1 MNETCP
7 DRPDRAAV
15 RQLLE
20 VLRLRQAEAPTPA
33 RAGTIEELVAADRD
47 ADEPVLPEFVD
58 AVERSSLGDPEVRAI
73 RRATPPH
80 MIADVLAAAARISA
94 VGLDTDAAVDPVHTL
109 AVPVDGAIRD
119 WLRETRR
126 LVESRGHELD
136 KTLDELL
143 GLGFSLTVDGLEDV
157 LTAVPVCPDRE
168 LVRSIVTVLGGDWS
182 GRAYEASY
190 DAALDE
196 QRRLEGRLDA
206 TSVRQDMS
214 GLTGADWLT
223 PQTLQRQVQAHYELL
238 PRVVRGRDELVRWL
252 VGELDREGVRVLVGA
267 GGSGKSTI
275 ALAVA
280 AAARDRGLRVWWVTA
295 SDPNQVRRGML
306 AVATQLGAPVS
317 ELNAI
322 QSTPAIGARQLW
334 RRMDA
339 SAARWLLV
347 FDDAD
352 GPGLFD
358 IPAEDLLDEDLAED
372 DRWLSWL
379 RPSPAGT
386 VLVTSRAVDRTRWGP
401 VADLVEVPDLAA
413 EAGALAL
420 LDRFSDRATAV
431 APAKRAEA
439 VSVAVHL
446 GGVALALDTVGTYLA
461 SDSVRSNMTRLLAEL
476 RAGRHAGAGRIGAA
490 WDVVTAALDD
500 RGLPEARTL
509 LRVLACYAP
518 QWVIPLDVLAPE
530 RLAQAGLPTAAST
543 AEELRVWERALNGL
557 LDVGLISRRHTAG
570 QQVEGVVVHRLVAE
584 TARADADPYEERV
597 LAGAVRVLRQESQR
611 LGWGRPADWPALRRL
626 EPHVYALLDNLGPD
640 AGPAVRSEAL
650 RVANHVAAGLTRGG
664 LFALGDA
671 LIRHAQ
677 ACTGELGAET
687 PESLDAEHTLA
698 WALGLRGE
706 LAESERRFRALVRA
720 QRRLRGPEARAT
732 LSARHHLA
740 WVLAEQG
747 RLEDA
752 QHRLRDLLPVC
763 ERVLG
768 PDHRETLSVRHHI
781 AWITALRGR
790 PDEAERL
797 FVELLPQRAAAF
809 GVDHMEVLSTRY
821 RLAWSRGLQ
830 GRCDEAEADFE
841 ALLADVESVFA
852 PDAPSVVMVRSRLG
866 WVRAWQGRFDES
878 EADHRFVLEARER
891 VLGSRHPRTL
901 RARLD
906 LAALMLRRGDH
917 RGAERLLREVIA
929 EAERGLELGK
939 DHPLSMECRSRLAH
953 LLADSGRLEE
963 AERTGRA
970 LVTQRGRVSGYD
982 HPDTLRA
989 RFVVALAILRA
1000 GRLREAEVRL
1010 EAVVADQERV
1020 LGFDHRYT
1028 LETRAA
1034 LAEAYGRAGRLAES
1048 RAAGLDT
1055 LKSRQARLGPDHP
1068 DTLDSRG
1075 HLVWVLG
1082 EMNAFAEAF
1091 DRCRDLVDDRTRIF
1105 GAMHP
1110 ETLSARYRHGWL
1122 CALASRGDEALRAF
1136 RELSLDQHRVL
1147 GREHPATLRT
1157 RHGLAHELLR
1167 AKEYEEAELA
1177 LRSVLL
1183 DRVHILGQRH
1193 PDTLTNRHSLALAR
1207 ALRGEYDEAARSMEA
1222 VLFQQLDVLGAEH
1235 RQTLLTRERLCWIQA
1250 KQHRLHDAAEHWRQ
1264 LLRDRE
1270 RLFGPDHPDTVRCRR
1285 RLDTIGFEVPDLW

>member
-1 MNETCP
+1 MNDTCP

-15 RQLLE
+15 PQLLE

-33 RAGTIEELVAADRD
+33 RAGVIEELAAAD
-47 ADEPVLPEFVD
+47 ELPELVE
-58 AVERSSLGDPEVRAI
+58 AVERSSLGDPEARAI
-73 RRATPPH
+73 RLATPPH
-80 MIADVLAAAARISA
+80 VIADVLAAAARISA
-94 VGLDTDAAVDPVHTL
+94 VGLDADAAADPVHSL

-126 LVESRGHELD
+126 LVESRSNELE
-136 KTLDELL
+136 KTVDELV
-143 GLGFSLTVDGLEDV
+143 GLGFALTAEGLEDV
-157 LTAVPVCPDRE
+157 LTAVPVCPERE

-196 QRRLEGRLDA
+196 QRKLEGKLDA
-206 TSVRQDMS
+206 TSGRQDTS

-223 PQTLQRQVQAHYELL
+223 PQTLMRQLQAHYELL
-238 PRVVRGRDELVRWL
+238 PDVVRGRDALVRLL
-252 VGELDREGVRVLVGA
+252 VGDLDREAPRVRVLVGA
-267 GGSGKSTI
+267 GGCGKSTV

-322 QSTPAIGARQLW
+322 QSTPAVGAQLLW
-334 RRMDA
+334 RRMDG
-339 SAARWLLV
+339 SGARWLLV

-352 GPGLFD
+352 SPGLFD
-358 IPAEDLLDEDLAED
+358 IPGEDLLDEDAAE
-372 DRWLSWL
+372 LSWL

-386 VLVTSRAVDRTRWGP
+386 VLVTSRAVKGERWRP
-401 VADLVEVPDLAA
+401 IAELVEVPDLAA
-413 EAGALAL
+413 GAGALAL
-420 LDRFSDRATAV
+420 LDRCTDDAAV
-431 APAKRAEA
+431 VSPARRAEA
-439 VSVAVHL
+439 VAVVEHL
-446 GGVALALDTVGTYLA
+446 GGVALAVDTVGTFLA
-461 SDSVRSNMTRLLAEL
+461 SDTARSDLTGLLAEL
-476 RAGRHAGAGRIGAA
+476 RDGKHADARRIGAA

-518 QWVIPLDVLAPE
+518 QWVIPLEVLAPE
-530 RLAQAGLPTAAST
+530 RLAQAELPTAAG
-543 AEELRVWERALNGL
+543 ADELGVWERALAGL
-557 LDVGLISRRHTAG
+557 LDVGLVSRRYTEG
-570 QQVEGVVVHRLVAE
+570 QRIEGVVVHRLVAE
-584 TARADADPYEERV
+584 TARAEAEPYDERV
-597 LAGAVRVLRQESQR
+597 LLGAVRVLQQESKQ

-626 EPHVYALLDNLGPD
+626 EPHVYAMLDNLGPE
-640 AGPAVRSEAL
+640 AGTVVRSAAL
-650 RVANHVAAGLTRGG
+650 NVANHVAAGLIRGG
-664 LFALGDA
+664 LFSLGEA
-671 LIRHAQ
+671 LIRHAL
-677 ACTGELGAET
+677 ACTGELGAEAW
-687 PESLDAEHTLA
+687 ESLTAEHTLA

-706 LAESERRFRALVRA
+706 LAEAERRFRALVRT
-720 QRRLRGPEARAT
+720 QRRLHGPDAKAT
-732 LSARHHLA
+732 LRDRRHLA

-747 RLEDA
+747 RLDDA
-752 QHRLRDLLPVC
+752 HHRLVDLLPVC

-790 PDEAERL
+790 PDEAERQ
-797 FVELLPQRAAAF
+797 FVELLPRRKAAF
-809 GVDHMEVLSTRY
+809 GADHMEVLSTRY

-830 GRCDEAEADFE
+830 GRCAEAEADFE
-841 ALLADVESVFA
+841 GLLADIENGYA
-852 PDAPSVVMVRSRLG
+852 PDSPSVVMVRSRLG
-866 WVRAWQGRFDES
+866 WVRAWQGRFDEA
-878 EADHRFVLEARER
+878 ERDHRFVLEARER

-901 RARLD
+901 WARYH
-906 LAALMLRRGDH
+906 LATLLLRRGDH

-929 EAERGLELGK
+929 EAERGLELGR
-939 DHPLSMECRSRLAH
+939 DHPLSMEGRDRLAR

-970 LVTQRGRVSGYD
+970 LVTQRRRVTGFD
-982 HPDTLRA
+982 HPATLRA

-1010 EAVVADQERV
+1010 QAVVADQERV
-1020 LGFDHRYT
+1020 LGFDDRHT

-1034 LAEAYGRAGRLAES
+1034 LAEVHGRAGRLTES

-1055 LKSRQARLGPDHP
+1055 LKSRLARLGPDHP
-1068 DTLDSRG
+1068 DVLDSRG

-1082 EMNAFAEAF
+1082 EMHAFDEAF
-1091 DRCRDLVDDRTRIF
+1091 DRCRDLIADRRRVL

-1110 ETLSARYRHGWL
+1110 ETLAARYRHGWL
-1122 CALASRGDEALRAF
+1122 CALANRGEEAMQTF
-1136 RELSLDQHRVL
+1136 QELALEQHRVL

-1157 RHGLAHELLR
+1157 RHGLAHEMLR
-1167 AKEYEEAELA
+1167 AHQHEDAELA

-1183 DRVHILGQRH
+1183 DRVHILGLRH

-1207 ALRGEYDEAARSMEA
+1207 ALQGEYDEAERSMQA
-1222 VLFQQLDVLGAEH
+1222 VLLQQIDVLGAEH
-1235 RQTLLTRERLCWIQA
+1235 RQTLLTQERLAWIQA
-1250 KQHRLHDAAEHWRQ
+1250 KQRRLHDPNEHWRH
-1264 LLRDRE
+1264 LLRERE
-1270 RLFGPDHPDTVRCRR
+1270 RLFGPDHPDTVRCRL
-1285 RLDTIGFEVPDLW
+1285 RLDTIGFEVDDLW

>member
-1 MNETCP
+1 MNEPRP
-7 DRPDRAAV
+7 DRPDHPVV
-15 RQLLE
+15 RQLVE
-20 VLRLRQAEAPTPA
+20 VLRLRQGEAPTPA
-33 RAGTIEELVAADRD
+33 RAGVLEELA
-47 ADEPVLPEFVD
+47 ADEPLQLVE
-58 AVERSSLGDPEVRAI
+58 AVERSSLGAPEARAL
-73 RRATPPH
+73 RLATPPD
-80 MIADVLAAAARISA
+80 MIADVLAAAARVSA
-94 VGLDTDAAVDPVHTL
+94 VGLDADATDPVHTL

-126 LVESRGHELD
+126 LVESRSNELE
-136 KTLDELL
+136 KTLEELV

-196 QRRLEGRLDA
+196 QRKLEGRLDA
-206 TSVRQDMS
+206 TSVRRDTS

-223 PQTLQRQVQAHYELL
+223 PQTLLRHLQPHYELL
-238 PRVVRGRDELVRWL
+238 PAVVRGRDALVRLL
-252 VGELDREGVRVLVGA
+252 VGDLDREARRVRVLVGA
-267 GGSGKSTI
+267 GGCGKSTV

-280 AAARDRGLRVWWVTA
+280 AAARDRGLHVWWVTA

-322 QSTPAIGARQLW
+322 QSTPDIGARQLW

-352 GPGLFD
+352 SPGLFD
-358 IPAEDLLDEDLAED
+358 VPGEDLLDEDACHG
-372 DRWLSWL
+372 LSWL
-379 RPSPAGT
+379 RPSSAGT
-386 VLVTSRAVDRTRWGP
+386 VLVTSRAVDSERWGP
-401 VADLVEVPDLAA
+401 IADLVEVPDLAA

-420 LDRFSDRATAV
+420 LDRCTADAAAV
-431 APAKRAEA
+431 APPQRAEA
-439 VSVAVHL
+439 VSVVEHL
-446 GGVALALDTVGTYLA
+446 GGVALAVDTVGTFLA
-461 SDSVRSNMTRLLAEL
+461 SDTARSDVTHLLAEL
-476 RAGRHAGAGRIGAA
+476 RAGRHADPRRIGVA
-490 WDVVTAALDD
+490 WDVVTAALDA

-518 QWVIPLDVLAPE
+518 QWVIPLEVLAPE
-530 RLAQAGLPTAAST
+530 RLAQAELPTAADGT
-543 AEELRVWERALNGL
+543 DALAVWERALAGL
-557 LDVGLISRRHTAG
+557 LDVGLISKRHTAG
-570 QQVEGVVVHRLVAE
+570 EQVEGVVVHRLVAE
-584 TARADADPYEERV
+584 TARAEADPYDERV
-597 LAGAVRVLRQESQR
+597 LAGAVRVLRQESKQ

-640 AGPAVRSEAL
+640 AGAAVRSKAL
-650 RVANHVAAGLTRGG
+650 RVANNIAAGLIRGG
-664 LFALGDA
+664 LFSLGEA
-671 LIRHAQ
+671 LIRHAL

-687 PESLDAEHTLA
+687 SESLSAEHTLA

-706 LAESERRFRALVRA
+706 LAEAERRFRALVRVE
-720 QRRLRGPEARAT
+720 RRLYGLEARAT
-732 LSARHHLA
+732 LRDRRHLA

-747 RLEDA
+747 RIEDA
-752 QHRLRDLLPVC
+752 QHRLCDLLPAT

-797 FVELLPQRAAAF
+797 FVELLPRRIAAF
-809 GVDHMEVLSTRY
+809 GADHMEVLSTRY

-830 GRCDEAEADFE
+830 GRCAEAEADFE
-841 ALLADVESVFA
+841 ALLADIESVFA
-852 PDAPSVVMVRSRLG
+852 PDSPSVVMVRSRLG
-866 WVRAWQGRFDES
+866 WVRAWQGRFDDAEK
-878 EADHRFVLEARER
+878 DHRFVLEARER

-901 RARLD
+901 WARYH
-906 LAALMLRRGDH
+906 LATLLLRRGDH

-929 EAERGLELGK
+929 EAERGLELGR
-939 DHPLSMECRSRLAH
+939 DHPLSMEGRDRLAR

-970 LVTQRGRVSGYD
+970 LVTQRRRVTGPD
-982 HPDTLRA
+982 HPATLRA
-989 RFVVALAILRA
+989 RYVVALAILRS

-1010 EAVVADQERV
+1010 QAVVADQERV
-1020 LGFDHRYT
+1020 LGFDDRHT

-1034 LAEAYGRAGRLAES
+1034 LAEVYGRAGRLTES
-1048 RAAGLDT
+1048 LAVGLDT
-1055 LKSRQARLGPDHP
+1055 LKSRLARLGPDHP
-1068 DTLDSRG
+1068 DVLDSRG

-1082 EMNAFAEAF
+1082 EMHAFDEAF
-1091 DRCRDLVDDRTRIF
+1091 DRCRDLIDDRARIF

-1110 ETLSARYRHGWL
+1110 ETLSARYRYGWL
-1122 CALASRGDEALRAF
+1122 CALANRGEEAMQAF
-1136 RELSLDQHRVL
+1136 RELALDQHRVL

-1157 RHGLAHELLR
+1157 RHGLAHEMLR
-1167 AKEYEEAELA
+1167 AHQYEEAELA

-1193 PDTLTNRHSLALAR
+1193 PDTLTNRHSLAFAR
-1207 ALRGEYDEAARSMEA
+1207 ALQGELDEAERSMQA
-1222 VLFQQLDVLGAEH
+1222 VLLQQLDVLGAEH
-1235 RQTLLTRERLCWIQA
+1235 RQTLLTRERLAWIQA
-1250 KQHRLHDAAEHWRQ
+1250 KQRRLHDAAEHWRH
-1264 LLRDRE
+1264 LHRDRQ
-1270 RLFGPDHPDTVRCRR
+1270 RLFGPDHPDTVRCRQ
-1285 RLDTIGFEVPDLW
+1285 RLDTIGFEVPELW